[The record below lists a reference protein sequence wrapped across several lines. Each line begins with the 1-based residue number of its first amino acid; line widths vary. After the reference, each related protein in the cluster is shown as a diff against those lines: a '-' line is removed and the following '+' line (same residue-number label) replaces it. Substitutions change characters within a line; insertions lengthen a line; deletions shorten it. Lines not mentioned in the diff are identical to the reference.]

1 MESDILSLIQR
12 RIADRK
18 MYIEQSLAGGAARD
32 FTEYSRMVGEYA
44 AFVEMENEVK
54 DIEKRYL
61 DD

>member
-1 MESDILSLIQR
+1 MESDVFTLILR

-32 FTEYSRMVGEYA
+32 FVEYARMTGEYA

-61 DD
+61 DG

>member
-1 MESDILSLIQR
+1 MESDVFTLLFR
-12 RIADRK
+12 RLADRK

-44 AFVEMENEVK
+44 AFVEMENEIK

-61 DD
+61 DG

>member
-1 MESDILSLIQR
+1 VESDVFTLLFR
-12 RIADRK
+12 RLADRK

-44 AFVEMENEVK
+44 AFVEMENEIK

-61 DD
+61 DG

>member
-1 MESDILSLIQR
+1 VENDVFTLLFR
-12 RIADRK
+12 RLADRK

-44 AFVEMENEVK
+44 AFVEMENEIK

-61 DD
+61 DG

>member
-1 MESDILSLIQR
+1 MENDILSLLFR
-12 RIADRK
+12 RISDRK

-32 FTEYSRMVGEYA
+32 HAEYCRMVGEYA

-61 DD
+61 DG

>member
-1 MESDILSLIQR
+1 MENDVFTLLFR
-12 RIADRK
+12 RLADRK

-44 AFVEMENEVK
+44 AFVEMENEIK

-61 DD
+61 DG